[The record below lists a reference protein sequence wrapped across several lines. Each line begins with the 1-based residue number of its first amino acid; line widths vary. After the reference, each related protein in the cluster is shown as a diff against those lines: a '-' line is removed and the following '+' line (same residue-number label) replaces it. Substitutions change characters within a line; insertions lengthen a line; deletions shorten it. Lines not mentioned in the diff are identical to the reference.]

1 MKNSRARLTLSARLG
16 ASNAS
21 LRAATVSSLMMSSVL
36 RSASN
41 ISRSMLLGAKYNFRP
56 VSRMATCPGGGLPSL
71 VLGRDEKDSED
82 SEDSADSADSADSI
96 YPGEPGES
104 LSWPASPDALA
115 LSFRC
120 NMAASRNSRRRL
132 LWATKTCLK
141 NSLYDRSPVTSL
153 CGQEPGSRSSYSLSC
168 SRRSTNCLASRALNP
183 ASDERTNAE

>member
-1 MKNSRARLTLSARLG
+1 MTNNRARLTLSARLG

-21 LRAATVSSLMMSSVL
+21 LRAATVSSLMMSSVF

-56 VSRMATCPGGGLPSL
+56 VSRMAMCPGGGLPSF
-71 VLGRDEKDSED
+71 VLGRYEKDSED
-82 SEDSADSADSADSI
+82 SEDSI
-96 YPGEPGES
+96 YPEEAGES

-120 NMAASRNSRRRL
+120 SMAASRNSRRRL

-153 CGQEPGSRSSYSLSC
+153 CGHDPGSRSSYSLSC

>member
-16 ASNAS
+16 ASIAS

-71 VLGRDEKDSED
+71 VLGRYEKDSED
-82 SEDSADSADSADSI
+82 SEDSADSADSI